1 MSGFAPASPATGPR
15 ELYVATR
22 PSLPVA
28 PTVIAPAAQPGEPIV
43 PGPGPAFPAATQTSV
58 PSAASASTSR
68 ERGSRGSPGPPSERL
83 TTSTLSRL
91 THDIAASTVSSVP
104 PVAESAFAM
113 TSVAPGATPR

>member
-43 PGPGPAFPAATQTSV
+43 PGPGPAFPAATHTSV
-58 PSAASASTSR
+58 PSAASAATSR
-68 ERGSRGSPGPPSERL
+68 ERGSRGSPGPPSGRVIA
-83 TTSTLSRL
+83 SMFSRL
-91 THDIAASTVSSVP
+91 TNDITASTVY
-104 PVAESAFAM
+104 AAQ
-113 TSVAPGATPR
+113 SVADSPFVTP